1 MQRVCARELQSIQLA
16 AVIWSVAAADLDGQ
30 SLRPNRPR
38 FAGCRVEL
46 QGSHL
51 GTGEGPRLKWP
62 TLVAGGSKPA
72 TNRWLQRSYRRVTRC
87 TVPLLDG
94 CAFGRSSPRLMEPL
108 ATAVLDRVQEFGP
121 QEAWTMHW
129 DAWNSVDQ
137 KSIILGLVIQQ
148 S

>member
-1 MQRVCARELQSIQLA
+1 
-16 AVIWSVAAADLDGQ
+16 
-30 SLRPNRPR
+30 
-38 FAGCRVEL
+38 
-46 QGSHL
+46 
-51 GTGEGPRLKWP
+51 
-62 TLVAGGSKPA
+62 
-72 TNRWLQRSYRRVTRC
+72 
-87 TVPLLDG
+87 
-94 CAFGRSSPRLMEPL
+94 MEPL